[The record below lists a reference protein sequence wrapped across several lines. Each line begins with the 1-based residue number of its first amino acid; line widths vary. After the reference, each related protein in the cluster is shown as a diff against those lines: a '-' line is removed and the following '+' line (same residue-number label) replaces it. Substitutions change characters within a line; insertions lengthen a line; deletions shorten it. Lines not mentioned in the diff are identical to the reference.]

1 MPMEHSSKVGDIERQ
16 SNILQE
22 MSDYFI
28 KNKFN
33 VKDKESVAK
42 LEEYLYKLFSIRA
55 EAMGYKPILSEQD
68 QNTEKDGTIA
78 LIFDSKPYTFKKMPL
93 GSYSPILESQNG
105 EYFKRN
111 PRIQIFEKH
120 FKNIKD
126 ERGIYEIIKTLYHE
140 LEHAE
145 QDKIWM
151 SQDSSKEALG
161 YAIYGVARIFLGE
174 KEYKKHHSEVPQE
187 IDAYSN
193 FYLMEYLHAK
203 NLFGGI
209 PLTELNADYY
219 YYRFEQAN
227 PLTMEL
233 FEKTVDSQ
241 IFKNNN
247 SKEIELAKKY
257 IDIVPMLKKKYVI
270 DSNRQIRVK
279 SCAELIDAM
288 KTELHD
294 IENDDT
300 KSEID
305 RRAQIKNCKEMYFEL
320 IYKSIQ
326 DEKLSDEEIQNLG
339 HMYSETTSLF
349 EEMSKCFEDELEK
362 CNKYA
367 RLAYKYCKEEFNK
380 EEVGSYYKS
389 EMEKIEKY
397 YSERI
402 SKLNKYHKNS
412 FSREE
417 SAEDENEGTKLDVN
431 TEPSNFMHA
440 DVDNKQKKDLIDPKK
455 IKHDT
460 VIAGIN
466 ISEINRMIIAIKD
479 KVLRVLKKHTI
490 ERSKHEDNQSR

>member
-1 MPMEHSSKVGDIERQ
+1 MPQEHSSKVEDIERQ
-16 SNILQE
+16 LNILQE
-22 MSDYFI
+22 MSDYFV

-33 VKDKESVAK
+33 FKDKKIVAK

-55 EAMGYKPILSEQD
+55 EAMGYKPILSEQY
-68 QNTEKDGTIA
+68 QNTEQDGTIT
-78 LIFDSKPYTFKKMPL
+78 LVFDKKPYTLKKIPL
-93 GSYSPILESQNG
+93 GSYSTILDSQNG

-145 QDKIWM
+145 QDKLWM
-151 SQDSSKEALG
+151 SQESSKEAFQ
-161 YAIYGVARIFLGE
+161 YAIYGAARIFMGE

-187 IDAYSN
+187 MDAFSN
-193 FYLMEYLHAK
+193 FYLTENLNLK

-209 PLTELNADYY
+209 SLTEMNADYY
-219 YYRFEQAN
+219 YYRFKQAS
-227 PLTMEL
+227 PFTMET
-233 FEKTVDSQ
+233 FEKIVDSE
-241 IFKNNN
+241 ILKNNN
-247 SKEIELAKKY
+247 SKETELAKKY

-279 SCAELIDAM
+279 SCAELIDAL
-288 KTELHD
+288 KNELHD

-300 KSEID
+300 KSESE
-305 RRAQIKNCKEMYFEL
+305 RRAQIKKSKEMYFEL

-349 EEMSKCFEDELEK
+349 EEMSKYFAAELEK
-362 CNKYA
+362 CKKYA
-367 RLAYKYCKEEFNK
+367 KLAYKYCKEEFGE

-397 YSERI
+397 YGEKI
-402 SKLNKYHKNS
+402 STLSRYQKYKRS
-412 FSREE
+412 IV
-417 SAEDENEGTKLDVN
+417 EDENEKAKLDVN
-431 TEPSNFMHA
+431 TKPSDFMHA
-440 DVDNKQKKDLIDPKK
+440 DVDNTQKEDLINPKK

-466 ISEINRMIIAIKD
+466 ISEINGMIMMIKN
-479 KVLRVLKKHTI
+479 KVLKILKKHTS
-490 ERSKHEDNQSR
+490 EKKQNEDKQSR